1 MICIHPVDGKSH
13 ITCGM
18 CEKLG
23 ECGGSNKML
32 YDDKPLNTIPMPKV
46 KVPKD
51 NFLDAKEAYE
61 ATNKIIG
68 EYDTTEI
75 QGLKNQILDAIKA
88 GNFSFTAYGELSDLA
103 KEYLKIKNYKIKIT
117 NEYFYTISWSNKEK

>member
-1 MICIHPVDGKSH
+1 MICIHPIDGKSH

-18 CEKLG
+18 CDKLDQ
-23 ECGGSNKML
+23 CGGSNKML

-46 KVPKD
+46 KAPRD
-51 NFLDAKEAYE
+51 DFLDAEEAYK

-75 QGLKNQILDAIKA
+75 QDLKDHILDAIKE
-88 GNFSFTAYGELSDLA
+88 GKFGFTAYGELSDLA
-103 KEYLKIKNYKIKIT
+103 KEYFENKNYKIKIP
-117 NEYFYTISWSNKEK
+117 NKYFYTISWKG